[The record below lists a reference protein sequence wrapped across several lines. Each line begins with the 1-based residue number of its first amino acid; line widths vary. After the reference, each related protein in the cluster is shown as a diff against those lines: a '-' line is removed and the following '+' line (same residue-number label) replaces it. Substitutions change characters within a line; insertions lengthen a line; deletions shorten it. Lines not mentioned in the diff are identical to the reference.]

1 MPAPSEPVAAG
12 MTPVQT
18 IAAHY
23 AASARGDLAGMLA
36 DLAADVAWTEMA
48 GFPCAGTWVG
58 PAQVQRQVFE
68 VLGRDWEG
76 YRFSLEQLIDG
87 GAQVVGIGHYSGRCR
102 ATGKALQARVAH
114 VWRVANGKVVAFE
127 QFTDTLLVAR
137 AMQA

>member
-1 MPAPSEPVAAG
+1 MPAPSEPVV
-12 MTPVQT
+12 TPVQI

-36 DLAADVAWTEMA
+36 DVADDVAWTEMA
-48 GFPCAGTWVG
+48 GFPCAGTWIG

-76 YRFSLEQLIDG
+76 YRFTLEQLIDG
-87 GAQVVGIGHYSGRCR
+87 GGQVVGIGHYSGRCR
-102 ATGKALQARVAH
+102 ATGKTLQARVAH
-114 VWRVANGKVVAFE
+114 VWRVSNGKVVAFE
-127 QFTDTLLVAR
+127 QFTDTLLVAQ